1 MGLLTS
7 LIAPTA
13 APAAARTASRTATP
27 ASASGLPAR
36 RLQRA
41 CACQGG
47 CDNCRKKRV
56 QRRGDGPESA
66 RAPDPTAN
74 LASHASDGFERGGQ
88 PLAPP
93 LRARLEPL
101 YRNSF
106 ADVRIHNDAASHTA
120 ARELNAQAFTVGQH
134 LHFGARH
141 YQPDSRAGLHLLAH
155 ELTHTVQQRGAAT
168 GAALASLEIDS
179 PDTPL
184 EREAETQADAVLAG
198 RGTPLLAGA
207 AGAGVQ
213 ARLQRAP
220 AVAGAASSG
229 TGTAEREID
238 ASHSVQVTRDV
249 VVVPCTRD
257 NIRKEAVT
265 RSSKVLF
272 WDEQAQAVKARF
284 QVCNGKVQ
292 LDTGTNLDVKDV
304 TRAATDLMNRVGRDP
319 ATAPD
324 ALRDA
329 VNSATIS
336 ASGHISFSVS
346 HTFDATV
353 SGDSSAGAQK
363 QTAQVKL
370 RLLVNTASDKVQV
383 IAEAGVGV
391 SNTDI
396 TREVERFVGGQLHLG
411 PVRIEIKY
419 VDKSS
424 TPPGGPTT
432 SQGTFSERIETDIPG
447 TPFTLGCTATQ
458 GGSGQPDT
466 FTCGPGGTIGKPDKP
481 PAVNCYECSCPA
493 PKPDYRCRRIV
504 KQHSE
509 PVETQAHDKQR
520 IKLFY
525 NFDSD
530 APDPQQDFE
539 PKILTIAGLSKSGYK
554 VNEVAGFASPE
565 ANRSYNRALG
575 ARRARHALGRIAAQP
590 GVDTAAL
597 PQALGQGEDE
607 ALGASSTREGK
618 EASDKD
624 LVAEMSARL
633 KAQPTE
639 DARLELLGIDDAKR
653 KDPQLRAQVLADI
666 DAFIEGKDAAG
677 KVLKQRARWEK
688 VFPHLRRVEV
698 EVERPQLIGKK
709 TVDGSNTAGDCTQ
722 EDRAFIDARLGPL
735 PPEKRVPADC

>member
-7 LIAPTA
+7 LIAPA
-13 APAAARTASRTATP
+13 ASRTASRTAAPVT
-27 ASASGLPAR
+27 ASGMPVR

-56 QRRGDGPESA
+56 QRRGEGPESSRDSGLPSA
-66 RAPDPTAN
+66 
-74 LASHASDGFERGGQ
+74 ASDGFERGGQ
-88 PLAPP
+88 PLSQP

-101 YRNSF
+101 YRASF
-106 ADVRIHNDAASHTA
+106 ADVRIHNDAASHSA
-120 ARELNAQAFTVGQH
+120 ARGLNAQAFTVGQH

-141 YQPDSRAGLHLLAH
+141 YQPDSNAGLHLLAH

-168 GAALASLEIDS
+168 APALASLEVDP
-179 PDTPL
+179 PDTSL

-198 RGTPLLAGA
+198 RGTPLRAGS

-220 AVAGAASSG
+220 AGAASGG

-238 ASHSVQVTRDV
+238 ATHSTQVTRDV
-249 VVVPCTRD
+249 VAVPCTRAD
-257 NIRKEAVT
+257 IKKEAVT

-272 WDEQAQAVKARF
+272 WDEQAQAVKARY

-319 ATAPD
+319 TTAPD

-329 VNSATIS
+329 VNSATLS

-346 HTFDATV
+346 HTFDATL

-424 TPPGGPTT
+424 TPAGGPTT
-432 SQGTFSERIETDIPG
+432 SQGTLSERIETDIPG
-447 TPFTLGCTATQ
+447 TGFTLGCTATQ
-458 GGSGQPDT
+458 GGSGQPGT

-493 PKPDYRCRRIV
+493 PKTDYRCRSIV
-504 KQHSE
+504 KQHTE

-525 NFDSD
+525 MFDSD

-539 PKILTIAGLSKSGYK
+539 PKIVTIAGLSKSGYK
-554 VNEVAGFASPE
+554 INEVAGFASPE
-565 ANRSYNRALG
+565 ANRSYNKALG

-590 GVDTAAL
+590 GVNTAAL

-653 KDPQLRAQVLADI
+653 KDPKLRAQVLADI
-666 DAFIEGKDAAG
+666 DAFIDGKDAAG

-698 EVERPQLIGKK
+698 EVERPKLMGVKD
-709 TVDGSNTAGDCTQ
+709 VDASDVPGDCTQ
-722 EDRAFIDARLGPL
+722 DDRAFIDAKLGPL

>member
-13 APAAARTASRTATP
+13 VRTASRNGAPVP
-27 ASASGLPAR
+27 ASDLPVR

-56 QRRGDGPESA
+56 QRRGDGLDA
-66 RAPDPTAN
+66 A
-74 LASHASDGFERGGQ
+74 HASRSASTAIDGFERGGQ
-88 PLAPP
+88 PLAQP
-93 LRARLEPL
+93 LRTKLEPL

-106 ADVRIHNDAASHTA
+106 ADVRIHDDAASHTA
-120 ARELNAQAFTVGQH
+120 ARELNALAFTVGQH

-141 YQPDSRAGLHLLAH
+141 YRPDSRAGLHLLAH
-155 ELTHTVQQRGAAT
+155 ELTHTVQQRGATA
-168 GAALASLEIDS
+168 GPALASLEVDP

-198 RGTPLLAGA
+198 RGMPLRAGS

-220 AVAGAASSG
+220 AVAAGG

-238 ASHSVQVTRDV
+238 ASHSTQVTREV
-249 VVVPCTRD
+249 VAVPCTRD
-257 NIRKEAVT
+257 NIKKEAVT

-272 WDEQAQAVKARF
+272 WDEQAQAVKARY

-304 TRAATDLMNRVGRDP
+304 TRAARDLMDRVGRDP

-346 HTFDATV
+346 HTFDATL

-424 TPPGGPTT
+424 TPAGGPTT
-432 SQGTFSERIETDIPG
+432 SQGTLSERIETDIPG

-458 GGSGQPDT
+458 GGSGQPGT
-466 FTCGPGGTIGKPDKP
+466 FTCGPGGTIGTPAKP
-481 PAVNCYECSCPA
+481 PAVNCYECTCPA
-493 PKPDYRCRRIV
+493 PKPDYRCRSIV
-504 KQHSE
+504 KQHTE

-525 NFDSD
+525 NYDSD
-530 APDPQQDFE
+530 TPDPQQDFE
-539 PKILTIAGLSKSGYK
+539 PKILTIAGLSKSGYTI
-554 VNEVAGFASPE
+554 NEVAGFASPE
-565 ANRSYNRALG
+565 ANRSYNKALG

-590 GVDTAAL
+590 GVDTAKL
-597 PQALGQGEDE
+597 PQALGQGENE
-607 ALGASSTREGK
+607 VLGASSTREGK

-633 KAQPTE
+633 KAQPSE

-698 EVERPQLIGKK
+698 EVERPKLMGEKQ
-709 TVDGSNTAGDCTQ
+709 VDGSNQAGDCTK
-722 EDRAFIDARLGPL
+722 EDRAFIDAKLGPL

>member
-7 LIAPTA
+7 LIAPGAARTTA
-13 APAAARTASRTATP
+13 RTTARTASRTAAP
-27 ASASGLPAR
+27 MVAQASPVR

-56 QRRGDGPESA
+56 QRRGEGLESA
-66 RAPDPTAN
+66 H
-74 LASHASDGFERGGQ
+74 ASGLPATPSDGFERGGQ
-88 PLAPP
+88 PLSPP

-101 YRNSF
+101 YRTSF
-106 ADVRIHNDAASHTA
+106 ADVRIHDDAASHTA
-120 ARELNAQAFTVGQH
+120 ARGLNAQAFTVGQH

-141 YQPDSRAGLHLLAH
+141 YRPDSNAGLHLLAH

-168 GAALASLEIDS
+168 GPALASLVIDP

-198 RGTPLLAGA
+198 RGTPPRAGS
-207 AGAGVQ
+207 AGSGVQ

-220 AVAGAASSG
+220 AGSGAASGG

-238 ASHSVQVTRDV
+238 ATHSTQVTREV
-249 VVVPCTRD
+249 VAVPCTRD

-272 WDEQAQAVKARF
+272 WDEQAQAVKARY

-292 LDTGTNLDVKDV
+292 LDTGATLDAKDV
-304 TRAATDLMNRVGRDP
+304 SRAATDLMDRVGRDP
-319 ATAPD
+319 AAAND

-346 HTFDATV
+346 HSFDATL

-396 TREVERFVGGQLHLG
+396 SREVERFVGAELHLG

-424 TPPGGPTT
+424 TPAGGPTS
-432 SQGTFSERIETDIPG
+432 SQGTLSERIETDIPG
-447 TPFTLGCTATQ
+447 TSFTLGCSATQ
-458 GGSGQPDT
+458 GGSGQPGT

-493 PKPDYRCRRIV
+493 PKTDYRCRRIV
-504 KQHSE
+504 KQHTE
-509 PVETQAHDKQR
+509 PVQTQAHDKQR
-520 IKLFY
+520 IRLFY

-530 APDPQQDFE
+530 TPDPQQDFE
-539 PKILTIAGLSKSGYK
+539 PKILTIAGLSKGGYK
-554 VNEVAGFASPE
+554 INEVAGFASPE
-565 ANRSYNRALG
+565 ANRSYNKALG

-607 ALGASSTREGK
+607 ALGASSSREGK

-698 EVERPQLIGKK
+698 EVERPKLMGEKA
-709 TVDGSNTAGDCTQ
+709 VDASNEAGDCTK
-722 EDRAFIDARLGPL
+722 EDRAFIDARLGPV
-735 PPEKRVPADC
+735 PPEKRVPAVC

>member
-7 LIAPTA
+7 LM
-13 APAAARTASRTATP
+13 APAAARTPSRTATP
-27 ASASGLPAR
+27 VAASGMPVR

-56 QRRGDGPESA
+56 QRRGDGLDAA
-66 RAPDPTAN
+66 RAPDMPSTAT
-74 LASHASDGFERGGQ
+74 DGFERGGQ
-88 PLAPP
+88 PLSQP

-101 YRNSF
+101 YRASF
-106 ADVRIHNDAASHTA
+106 ADVRIHDDAASHTA
-120 ARELNAQAFTVGQH
+120 ARGLNAQAFTVGQH

-141 YQPDSRAGLHLLAH
+141 YRPDSNAGLHLLAH

-168 GAALASLEIDS
+168 GAALASLEVDP
-179 PDTPL
+179 PDTPF
-184 EREAETQADAVLAG
+184 EREAEIQADAVLAG
-198 RGTPLLAGA
+198 RGTPLRAGS
-207 AGAGVQ
+207 AGAGLQ

-220 AVAGAASSG
+220 AVAASG

-238 ASHSVQVTRDV
+238 ASHSTQVTRDV
-249 VVVPCTRD
+249 VAVPCTRD

-272 WDEQAQAVKARF
+272 WDEQAQAVKARY

-319 ATAPD
+319 ASAND

-346 HTFDATV
+346 HTFDATL

-396 TREVERFVGGQLHLG
+396 TREVERFASGQLHLG
-411 PVRIEIKY
+411 PVRVEIKY

-424 TPPGGPTT
+424 TPTGGPTT
-432 SQGTFSERIETDIPG
+432 SQGTLSERIETDIPG
-447 TPFTLGCTATQ
+447 TGFTLGCTATQ
-458 GGSGQPDT
+458 GGSGQPGT

-493 PKPDYRCRRIV
+493 PKTDYRCRSIV
-504 KQHSE
+504 KQHTE
-509 PVETQAHDKQR
+509 PVQTQAHDKQR

-530 APDPQQDFE
+530 TPDPQQDFE
-539 PKILTIAGLSKSGYK
+539 PKIQTIAGLSQSGYK
-554 VNEVAGFASPE
+554 INEVAGFASPE
-565 ANRSYNRALG
+565 ANRSYNKALG

-666 DAFIEGKDAAG
+666 DAFIDGKDAAG

-698 EVERPQLIGKK
+698 EVERPKLMGKK
-709 TVDGSNTAGDCTQ
+709 QVDGSDQAGDCSK
-722 EDRAFIDARLGPL
+722 EDRAFIDAKLGPL